1 MDIYCLKSGISQS
14 DEERN
19 AHLEKLRDSVV
30 PGSETEG
37 DGTADATAEHRQ
49 QLQPALDLPASGTA
63 DSICFRSP
71 DVLAR
76 SEEEI
81 AKLKS
86 FLSVHEIG
94 LTVAV
99 VGIGPNPADSGHE
112 REGADVKDV
121 DEVEAS

>member
-1 MDIYCLKSGISQS
+1 MAIDCLKSGISQS

-19 AHLEKLRDSVV
+19 AHLEILRDSMV

-37 DGTADATAEHRQ
+37 GSTVGATADHRQ
-49 QLQPALDLPASGTA
+49 QLQHTLDLLASGTLE
-63 DSICFRSP
+63 SICFRSP

-86 FLSVHEIG
+86 FLSEHEIE
-94 LTVAV
+94 LTLAVAAIEPIPTRRV
-99 VGIGPNPADSGHE
+99 RGQAE
-112 REGADVKDV
+112 
-121 DEVEAS
+121 